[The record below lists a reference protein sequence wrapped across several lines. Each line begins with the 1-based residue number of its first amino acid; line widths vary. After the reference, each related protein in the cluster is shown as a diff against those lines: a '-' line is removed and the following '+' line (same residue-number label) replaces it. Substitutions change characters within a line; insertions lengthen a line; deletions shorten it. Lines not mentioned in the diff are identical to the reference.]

1 MCLTIH
7 KKLFIHDMNVPSR
20 PGVVIRAPERER
32 NKERR
37 ESRDMR
43 DDPKNKNLEML
54 STPVSLRQPTTGTCS
69 GKNTNTGANK
79 EMGVGFT
86 VYTNVRKCQFSLDLL
101 DMLQKKGLAFEHIDV
116 SKMSAIPGWLKGTP
130 VIIHD
135 GKGYCG
141 DSAFE
146 FVGCISE
153 DMAKEAEDAQQ
164 EVAHNTHDDNAGC
177 GIAQAFAPPN
187 DVLDDEKYSTSTEDL
202 MQRAM
207 AGRK

>member
-1 MCLTIH
+1 
-7 KKLFIHDMNVPSR
+7 MNVPSR

-32 NKERR
+32 NKELR

-43 DDPKNKNLEML
+43 DDPKNKNLDML
-54 STPVSLRQPTTGTCS
+54 STPVSLRQPTAGASSGTNT
-69 GKNTNTGANK
+69 NTNTGANK
-79 EMGVGFT
+79 EVVGAGFS
-86 VYTNVRKCQFSLDLL
+86 VYTNVRKCRFSLDLL
-101 DMLQKKGLAFEHIDV
+101 EMLQKKGLAFEHIDV
-116 SKMSAIPGWLKGTP
+116 SKMSAIPGWLKGSP

-146 FVGCISE
+146 FVGCVSE
-153 DMAKEAEDAQQ
+153 DIVKEAEDAQKG
-164 EVAHNTHDDNAGC
+164 VAHNTHDDNVGC

>member
-1 MCLTIH
+1 
-7 KKLFIHDMNVPSR
+7 MNVPSR

-37 ESRDMR
+37 DSRNMR
-43 DDPKNKNLEML
+43 DDPKNKNLDVL
-54 STPVSLRQPTTGTCS
+54 STPVSLRQPASSSLPGT
-69 GKNTNTGANK
+69 NTNTGANK
-79 EMGVGFT
+79 RVEGAAFS
-86 VYTNVRKCQFSLDLL
+86 VYTNVRKCGFSMDLL
-101 DMLQKKGLAFEHIDV
+101 DVLQKKGLAFEHIDV
-116 SKMSAIPGWLKGTP
+116 SKMSALPGWLKGTP

-141 DSAFE
+141 DSAFD
-146 FVGCISE
+146 FVECLSE
-153 DMAKEAEDAQQ
+153 DIVNEAEDAQK
-164 EVAHNTHDDNAGC
+164 EVAHNTHDDNVGC
-177 GIAQAFAPPN
+177 GISQAFAPPS